1 MTNVLMEIR
10 NVTKTYHL
18 GSVEVNALNGVNL
31 RIERGDAVVILG
43 PSGSGKSTLLNMLG
57 ALDRPTKGSIYFEGT
72 SLARLS
78 DGGLSKIRRER
89 IGFVF
94 QTFNLIPTLTALENV
109 MLPVTPVERDKTKLR
124 KRAKA
129 LLAGVDLAG
138 RMEHRPSQL
147 SGGEQQRV
155 AIARAFINNPSII
168 LADEPTGNVDSKTSE
183 DIITLL
189 SRLNK
194 EQGQTLIIVTHDVQI
209 TKIASRIVRLLD
221 GRVVEDQRFA
231 RGQPGPLAAG

>member
-1 MTNVLMEIR
+1 MANVLMELR
-10 NVTKTYHL
+10 NVTKAYHL
-18 GSVEVNALNGVNL
+18 GSVGLNALNGVNL
-31 RIERGDAVVILG
+31 KIERGDAVVIFG

-57 ALDRPTKGSIYFEGT
+57 ALDRPTRGSIFLEGIN
-72 SLARLS
+72 LARLS

-89 IGFVF
+89 IGFIF

-124 KRAKA
+124 RRAKA

-138 RMEHRPSQL
+138 RMDHRPSQM

-155 AIARAFINNPSII
+155 AIARALINNPSII

-183 DIITLL
+183 DIMTLL
-189 SRLNK
+189 SRLNR
-194 EQGQTLIIVTHDVQI
+194 EQGQTLIIVTHDAQI

-231 RGQPGPLAAG
+231 RGQPGSL

>member
-1 MTNVLMEIR
+1 MTNVLMELR

-18 GSVEVNALNGVNL
+18 GSVDVNALNGVNL

-57 ALDRPTKGSIYFEGT
+57 ALDRPTKGSILFEGT
-72 SLARLS
+72 SLAQLS
-78 DGGLSKIRRER
+78 DGGLSKIRRDS

-124 KRAKA
+124 RRAKA

-189 SRLNK
+189 ARLNE

-221 GRVVEDQRFA
+221 GRVAEDQRFA
-231 RGQPGPLAAG
+231 RGHPGPPAAG

>member
-1 MTNVLMEIR
+1 MTDVLMELR

-18 GSVEVNALNGVNL
+18 GPVDVNALNGVNL
-31 RIERGDAVVILG
+31 RIDRGDAVVILG

-57 ALDRPTKGSIYFEGT
+57 ALDKPTKGSILFEGT

-78 DGGLSKIRRER
+78 DGGLSKIRRDS

-109 MLPVTPVERDKTKLR
+109 MLPLTPVERDKTKLR
-124 KRAKA
+124 RRAKA

-138 RMEHRPSQL
+138 RMEHRPSQM

-231 RGQPGPLAAG
+231 RGQPGPLTTD